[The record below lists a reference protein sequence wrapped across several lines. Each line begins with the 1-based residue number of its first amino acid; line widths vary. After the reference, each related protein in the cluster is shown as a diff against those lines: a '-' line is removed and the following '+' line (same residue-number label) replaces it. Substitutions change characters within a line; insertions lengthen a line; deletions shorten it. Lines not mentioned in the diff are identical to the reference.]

1 MQNELPE
8 TGVSSISIDINM
20 NRNELL
26 RQKFK
31 SYVQTRT
38 VENWKFQIFS
48 TILTPLFEN
57 YLNNVKKASREEILN
72 WQSEYLNLA
81 NLRSRK
87 LINVWIKKKINS
99 IICLVLSSNI
109 RNLSKSTS
117 VLSNPEI
124 LRFECYKA
132 AIQIKK
138 K

>member
-87 LINVWIKKKINS
+87 LINV
-99 IICLVLSSNI
+99 
-109 RNLSKSTS
+109 
-117 VLSNPEI
+117 
-124 LRFECYKA
+124 
-132 AIQIKK
+132 
-138 K
+138 